1 MSRAF
6 VNEDA
11 GGWRSG
17 RRFNLP
23 TREDPGFDAA
33 AARAIL
39 EAARDGDTESAET
52 ATGYY
57 WGEPRLRPHV
67 TRVLDEARRTGDE
80 RLVQL
85 AERWLR

>member
-17 RRFNLP
+17 RRFDLP
-23 TREDPGFDAA
+23 SREDPGFDAA

-39 EAARDGDTESAET
+39 EAARDGDTESAEV

-57 WGEPRLRPHV
+57 WGEPKLGTHV
-67 TRVLDEARRTGDE
+67 RRVLAEARRAGDD